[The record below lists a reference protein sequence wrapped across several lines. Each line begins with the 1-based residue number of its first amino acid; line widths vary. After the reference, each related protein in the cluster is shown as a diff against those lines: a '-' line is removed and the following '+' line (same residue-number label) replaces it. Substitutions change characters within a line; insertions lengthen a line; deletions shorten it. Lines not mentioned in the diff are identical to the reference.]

1 MKTWFWRG
9 MLAAAIAFPALSS
22 VARAQQG
29 DSCSGATLSGSFGF
43 TMTGTIG
50 VPSSPQLFAD
60 VGTQTFDGKSNTD
73 VISTVS
79 VNGTLY
85 KSTLTGTYV
94 VNQDCTGSFT
104 LSGSSVPLSGTGG
117 VVNIPPTHHYF
128 VIVGGGAEFDFIP
141 ENSGSVRI
149 GVGKKQ
155 FPSSQE
161 SRTD

>member
-1 MKTWFWRG
+1 MHSWLSTR
-9 MLAAAIAFPALSS
+9 MMAAAIALAMPTCAAWAQDNDGCSS
-22 VARAQQG
+22 
-29 DSCSGATLSGSFGF
+29 ATLSGSFGF
-43 TMTGTIG
+43 TLTGTIG